1 VLLLGH
7 VHYKRGLILFMKK
20 YILSGIVT
28 LVCVI
33 SLVSLQSA
41 RAAVTPTNGT
51 TNVYTKV
58 SSDAVATVVGQ
69 PQMSLSYDANHNE
82 SRLAAVF
89 TVSITGGI
97 TPINIYQRAYGM
109 TLIDSHGVTVQA
121 NSLGNLTLRPQQAVA
136 QGMDDYSQ
144 LFYIVPAG
152 QTVRFI
158 AVGSANPQ
166 ELFAGTY
173 RAAIVSILANS
184 TSVIN
189 NEFNLQ
195 FTNKIQTNAV
205 TIVGETS
212 PYITSVTDPATVG
225 QKMIINGVRLS
236 NPKSFDIVTI
246 DGKNLAV
253 AVDGSKDGTSLF
265 FTLPPLDPSINHYLY
280 TTDTATFARSNTVS
294 FRVQV
299 GTTTCNGYYFANNL
313 TFGSTGN
320 DVAALQK
327 LLIANGYH
335 IADVENGFGVGFFG
349 TSTKQAV
356 AAFQAFAGINVAP
369 EDLGFVG
376 PLTRAALNAL
386 GCVPPPNNLISVIN
400 SPDFPSQTIAIN
412 TPNQILG
419 AIDIVNNSGKA
430 YYIGKAIFS
439 FTIAGRVCVAGAV
452 CDPGG
457 TAADLP
463 EVTLV
468 DQNGVV
474 VGSPFNTALS
484 GDHSA
489 VFTDGFVLPTGKSRF
504 ILKGKLNSNFVA
516 GQSISAYT
524 VPSNWAALP
533 VGQSGTSAGLPG
545 VTTGPVYMSSMF
557 VGNNL
562 NKPSITVVSP
572 NGGEVIN
579 IGQSYTVKWSSTS
592 KYGGVE
598 LYVVNP
604 ATSKSY
610 PISACCISVSSGQF
624 LWPSIGQGLGE
635 TPAIPPGQYVL
646 GIKYYPTDSIGNS
659 LPSTGDVSD
668 APFTITSPCTASGT
682 VPVICGVTAPTQLN
696 VNQQGTWSVQASDP
710 QNGPLSYAVDWGDT
724 GATACS
730 PAVPQ
735 ANFVQTTT
743 FTHGYCAAGVY
754 NVTFTVTNSAG
765 LSAKTSSTVNVV
777 GNTSGNNPPKIVTSS
792 SPAGSILVGTSYTFN
807 WTASDVDNDNLSW
820 GISSWGDGSP
830 AQAGTCPSNLAN
842 SSFSASHTWMAT
854 GTYQIRVFVSD
865 CKGGSDTAVQTVTVA
880 PAIRVLSPNGGE
892 VWNAG
897 SVHSIRWLGN
907 NQGRHI
913 SIRLND
919 YSAGFPAQT
928 IIRDASAVW
937 GSNPQDSRNV
947 TEGFDY
953 FAWNIPSDIRP
964 GSQYQISVGD
974 QTVNAPNFSNTDV
987 SDAYFTIVG
996 PSVNNAQANLSVD
1009 AATPPTRT
1017 VPVSDTV
1024 NGQYLGLP
1032 ILVFDVNAQNDS
1044 LHLHEVKV
1052 GVPAKG
1058 SGSIAAAY
1066 LYNGST
1072 QVSSASI
1079 VNGVADFQNIS
1090 DNTVGASISANTTV
1104 PYTVKVDI
1112 AGLTTGSMTLVG
1124 SMANNQIIYNSSD
1137 NPANVIGT
1145 AQGNPITVVGTGPVF
1160 TQIGDPTI
1168 TKSVLNSDPSGNV
1181 NMLYTATFNVSAQ
1194 AVGTD
1199 VKLDMSTSFLP
1210 AVLTTA
1216 DYIQLYKNGA
1226 PDILSNYT
1234 PLITY
1239 YQPAG
1244 TVLSSDGSSFTIPRN
1259 SSATLQIVVKFIVWN
1274 PGANNYSIQLKG
1286 IGYTAPTGGHKIAPI
1301 YSRTTSVQN
1310 PAPAPAPIQT
1320 PGSNYY
1326 YAPTPTPKATT
1337 YSSSVWDA
1345 IMNWLSGR

>member
-1 VLLLGH
+1 MLSPLFIVYRRGGVLLLGH

-33 SLVSLQSA
+33 SLISLQSA

-58 SSDAVATVVGQ
+58 SSDAIATVVGQ

-89 TVSITGGI
+89 TVNITAGL
-97 TPINIYQRAYGM
+97 TPINIYKRAYGM
-109 TLIDSHGVTVQA
+109 TLMDSHGSTVQA
-121 NSLGNLTLRPQQAVA
+121 NSLGNLTLVPQQAVA
-136 QGMDDYSQ
+136 EGSDDYSQ

-152 QTVRFI
+152 QTVRFT

-173 RAAIVSILANS
+173 RAAIISILANS
-184 TSVIN
+184 TSLIN

-212 PYITSVTDPATVG
+212 PYIKSVTDPAIVG
-225 QKMIINGVRLS
+225 QVMTIRGQRLNNKTYGLDS
-236 NPKSFDIVTI
+236 TYI
-246 DGKNLAV
+246 DNAPVQLVGYATGPT
-253 AVDGSKDGTSLF
+253 DGSSIS
-265 FTLPPLDPSINHYLY
+265 FTLPKLSIGQHSVYVIN
-280 TTDTATFARSNTVS
+280 DATSAKSNTVY
-294 FRVQV
+294 FQVQV
-299 GTTTCNGYYFANNL
+299 GTTTCNSYNFAVNL

-386 GCVPPPNNLISVIN
+386 GCS
-400 SPDFPSQTIAIN
+400 TIQA
-412 TPNQILG
+412 
-419 AIDIVNNSGKA
+419 
-430 YYIGKAIFS
+430 
-439 FTIAGRVCVAGAV
+439 
-452 CDPGG
+452 
-457 TAADLP
+457 
-463 EVTLV
+463 
-468 DQNGVV
+468 
-474 VGSPFNTALS
+474 
-484 GDHSA
+484 
-489 VFTDGFVLPTGKSRF
+489 
-504 ILKGKLNSNFVA
+504 
-516 GQSISAYT
+516 
-524 VPSNWAALP
+524 
-533 VGQSGTSAGLPG
+533 
-545 VTTGPVYMSSMF
+545 
-557 VGNNL
+557 
-562 NKPSITVVSP
+562 PSITVLSP

-579 IGQSYTVKWSSTS
+579 IGQSYTVKWSSS
-592 KYGGVE
+592 DSGKAGVE
-598 LYVVNP
+598 LYVVNQ
-604 ATSKSY
+604 ATGKSY
-610 PISACCISVSSGQF
+610 SISACCINAYAGQF
-624 LWPSIGQGLGE
+624 VWPSIGQGLGE
-635 TPAIPPGQYVL
+635 TSAIPPGQYKL
-646 GIKYYPTDSIGNS
+646 GINYYLTDSN
-659 LPSTGDVSD
+659 TGKVDAKDLSD
-668 APFTITSPCTASGT
+668 APFTITSNTQPPCPVSGT
-682 VPVICGVTAPTQLN
+682 APVICGVTAPTQLN
-696 VNQQGTWSVQASDP
+696 VGQQGTWTVQASDP
-710 QNGPLSYAVDWGDT
+710 QNGSLSYSVDWGDT

-735 ANFVQTTT
+735 PKFVQTTT

-754 NVTFTVTNSAG
+754 NVTFTVTNTAG

-996 PSVNNAQANLSVD
+996 PSVNNAQANISLDPASPHAGIISISRTAQTLSVPL
-1009 AATPPTRT
+1009 A
-1017 VPVSDTV
+1017 
-1024 NGQYLGLP
+1024 
-1032 ILVFDVNAQNDS
+1032 IFDVKSQGTPATLRALTVRVGISKLTPQDLFSSIKIRAGSLTYAASSILQVTGPAFSDVAFTNLNIPLSADVVTPITVLADIAQDS
-1044 LHLHEVKV
+1044 TGKIDGTQVYATLAASNQTVVVEDPSFKALSVTTANILGNVQTLSDGDLLISKLTTVYGNKSVTPNGIVTQDFSFTFNVTAGNNPVYIPNSSTAFVFEPSIPSGDSVALVNMYDNVTSFDSPSYFYIAAGQTKTITAV
-1052 GVPAKG
+1052 YSVSGTG
-1058 SGSIAAAY
+1058 SGSLQIDQLVY
-1066 LYNGST
+1066 GIN
-1072 QVSSASI
+1072 SI
-1079 VNGVADFQNIS
+1079 NLQGATYSGNIS
-1090 DNTVGASISANTTV
+1090 NYLKAIINFLGNNSVHYCPTT
-1104 PYTVKVDI
+1104 I
-1112 AGLTTGSMTLVG
+1112 
-1124 SMANNQIIYNSSD
+1124 NC
-1137 NPANVIGT
+1137 
-1145 AQGNPITVVGTGPVF
+1145 AQ
-1160 TQIGDPTI
+1160 PT
-1168 TKSVLNSDPSGNV
+1168 SVS
-1181 NMLYTATFNVSAQ
+1181 
-1194 AVGTD
+1194 
-1199 VKLDMSTSFLP
+1199 
-1210 AVLTTA
+1210 
-1216 DYIQLYKNGA
+1216 
-1226 PDILSNYT
+1226 
-1234 PLITY
+1234 
-1239 YQPAG
+1239 PAG
-1244 TVLSSDGSSFTIPRN
+1244 GGGSPVPSTYPYLS
-1259 SSATLQIVVKFIVWN
+1259 
-1274 PGANNYSIQLKG
+1274 
-1286 IGYTAPTGGHKIAPI
+1286 
-1301 YSRTTSVQN
+1301 
-1310 PAPAPAPIQT
+1310 
-1320 PGSNYY
+1320 
-1326 YAPTPTPKATT
+1326 PTPTPKATT